1 VKPITRWRASTK
13 ISAAEILRGGGLPEL
28 TLGLEWR
35 ARSRR
40 PRQGDNQEAIRFDPT
55 NITARRNLANI
66 FMESGRLAEARFHGS
81 VLLQLNYC
89 AGQDEAAIS
98 KLNESRIAE
107 LNWQATALNW
117 PEPAVAYYRL
127 GNADE
132 AMH

>member
-1 VKPITRWRASTK
+1 VKPITRWRESTK

-28 TLGLEWR
+28 TLDLEWR

-40 PRQGDNQEAIRFDPT
+40 PWQGDNQEAIRFDPT
-55 NITARRNLANI
+55 NITTRRNLVNI
-66 FMESGRLAEARFHGS
+66 FMESGRLTEARVQGS

-89 AGQDEAAIS
+89 AGQDEAAIR
-98 KLNESRIAE
+98 KLNESRIAD
-107 LNWQATALNW
+107 LNWHATALNW
-117 PEPAVAYYRL
+117 PVLGMAHYRL